1 MTLRDR
7 LTSRRRKLML
17 ITGGSGFL
25 GRELTRSH
33 ASDRWELIA
42 PSSSSM
48 DVRRRDSTIHAITDW
63 RPAAVVHLA
72 YRKGDRS
79 SIVDGS
85 RHVAEAAAAC
95 GARMV
100 HMSSDVIF
108 AGRQAPYTEAD
119 ASFPIIEYGVDKRD
133 AEAAVAQACPG
144 AVLVRTSLLYG
155 TDDLAP
161 MQLDVQRALS
171 GAESHMTFFTDEVRC
186 PAHVADVAAAVA
198 KLADRIEVSGPLN
211 VAGPAPISRADF
223 ARATARWLGRDPSTL
238 HTGTIEEA
246 GLVRPGRIV
255 LDTTKATSLGIVCR
269 SVDDAYRR

>member
-1 MTLRDR
+1 
-7 LTSRRRKLML
+7 ML

-25 GRELTRSH
+25 GRELTRGHS
-33 ASDRWELIA
+33 SDRWEIIA
-42 PSSSSM
+42 PSSGAM
-48 DVRRRDSTIHAITDW
+48 DIRRRESTINAIVDW

-72 YRKGDRS
+72 YRKGDRP

-108 AGRQAPYTEAD
+108 AGRAAPYTEAD
-119 ASFPIIEYGVDKRD
+119 APLPIIDYGVDKRD
-133 AEAAVAQACPG
+133 AEAAVVHACPG

-161 MQLDVQRALS
+161 MQLDVRRAVS
-171 GAESHMTFFTDEVRC
+171 GTGAGPPMTFFTDEVRC
-186 PAHVADVAAAVA
+186 PAHVADIAAAVA
-198 KLADRIEVSGPLN
+198 ALADRAEVSGPLN
-211 VAGPAPISRADF
+211 VAGPEPISRADF
-223 ARATARWLGRDPSTL
+223 ARTTARWFGHDPSAL

-255 LDTTKATSLGIVCR
+255 LDTSRATSLGITCR
-269 SVDDAYRR
+269 SVEHAYER